1 MSSKK
6 FYPQTEIWFRQAV
19 YANMRKY
26 GAALNEDRKDATARK
41 MFLLMIEEA
50 LRGSDF
56 TVTELAEMAEV
67 SVYRIGRI
75 FKEYNTSV
83 RQIRGGF

>member
-1 MSSKK
+1 MSRKK

-26 GAALNEDRKDATARK
+26 GGRFLDSPKDPYARK

-75 FKEYNTSV
+75 FREYNTSV
-83 RQIRGGF
+83 RRIRGGF